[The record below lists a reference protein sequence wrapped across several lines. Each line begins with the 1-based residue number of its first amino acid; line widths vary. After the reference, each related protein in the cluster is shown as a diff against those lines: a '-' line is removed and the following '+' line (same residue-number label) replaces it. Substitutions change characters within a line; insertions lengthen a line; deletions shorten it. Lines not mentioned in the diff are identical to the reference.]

1 MPSPFLYPHALSP
14 SNELRQPL
22 SLPSSKMLV
31 ELSKSQDSAAGD
43 STTTVIVIIGALLK
57 QCLHLLSHDIHPT
70 IVTDALHK
78 AAIKAVDVLI
88 AMAVLVKLS
97 NHEHQVSVHDRR
109 EEDLEEEEEE
119 VGSPVTVNF
128 VKNRVFAIGDF
139 LNLNSIQCLPYNSHA
154 TWQKGQ
160 QKDPLTLARFGSDV
174 NCGNTLLISLEGLV
188 EDGLL
193 EKHQLPQPIDAE
205 WVNFSLIADLKDPLI
220 TKIASGLPL
229 DFVQILIILRLIM
242 SSGKIAMEGK
252 VEHKFDMKP
261 HGENIEE
268 YGSSNEA
275 NA

>member
-97 NHEHQVSVHDRR
+97 NQRPTK
-109 EEDLEEEEEE
+109 
-119 VGSPVTVNF
+119 GSPY
-128 VKNRVFAIGDF
+128 
-139 LNLNSIQCLPYNSHA
+139 S
-154 TWQKGQ
+154 GQ
-160 QKDPLTLARFGSDV
+160 DV

-205 WVNFSLIADLKDPLI
+205 WVNFSLIAYLKDPLI